1 MQVPILDLKTQYNNI
16 KDDIAGSIQS
26 VLQTQHFV
34 LGETVEKFEKTMAEY
49 IKVKYAIGVA
59 SGSDALLLALMA
71 LNIGPGDEVI
81 TTPFSFFA
89 TAGSIARLGAK
100 PVFVDIQPD
109 TFNIAPD
116 RIADYLKKN
125 SSKVKAILPV
135 HLYGQCAD
143 MNEILDVAKKYNIPV
158 VEDAA
163 QAIGSSYDNRHSGTF
178 GLFGCFSFFPSKNLG
193 AWGDAGLVT
202 TNDDK
207 YGKLVKMLR
216 VHGSEKKYYHQY
228 VGCNSRL
235 DALQAAIL
243 SAKSKYLNKWNE
255 ARIKNAGRYNSLFQ
269 KYALGKFVTP
279 PATSGNRNH
288 TYHQYTIML
297 SGKRDQL
304 REYLKTNGVG
314 TEIYYPLPLHLQEC
328 FSNLGYKKGSLP
340 VSENTA
346 LNCISLPIYPELT
359 EEMQNY
365 VVKCIKDFYGTNK

>member
-1 MQVPILDLKTQYNNI
+1 MQVPILDLKAQYNNI
-16 KDDIAGSIQS
+16 KDDITSSIQS

-34 LGETVEKFEKTMAEY
+34 LGETVEKFEKLMADY

-59 SGSDALLLALMA
+59 SGSDALLLSLMA
-71 LNIGPGDEVI
+71 LNISSGDEVI

-100 PVFVDIQPD
+100 PVFVDIQASS
-109 TFNIAPD
+109 FNIDPNK
-116 RIADYLKKN
+116 IEDYLKKN
-125 SSKVKAILPV
+125 SSKVKAIMPV

-143 MNEILDVAKKYNIPV
+143 MKEIMDLSKKYNIPV
-158 VEDAA
+158 IEDAA
-163 QAIGSSYDNRHSGTF
+163 QAIGSLYDNRHSGTF

-207 YGKLVKMLR
+207 YGRLVRMLR
-216 VHGSEKKYYHQY
+216 VHGGEKKYYHQY

-243 SAKSKYLNKWNE
+243 SAKLKHLPKWNE
-255 ARIKNAGRYNSLFQ
+255 SRIRNAEKYKSLFQ
-269 KYALGKFVTP
+269 KYALGKSVTP
-279 PATSGNRNH
+279 PTTSPNRNH
-288 TYHQYTIML
+288 TYHQYTIMVQ
-297 SGKRDQL
+297 GKRDEL

-328 FSNLGYKKGSLP
+328 FISLGYKKGSLP
-340 VSENTA
+340 ESEKAA

-359 EEMQNY
+359 DQMQNY
-365 VVKCIKDFYGTNK
+365 VVKCIKDFYEKNK